1 MPTRVKISLGGTVM
15 RNEVADFVG
24 VLGFVWRLG
33 LINCLI
39 FPFGV
44 HHSCMESGGRF
55 LLLGWVC
62 SRSLKKWRRLMI
74 NGDGAELL
82 DERKGSER

>member
-1 MPTRVKISLGGTVM
+1 M

-24 VLGFVWRLG
+24 VQGFVWCLG

-44 HHSCMESGGRF
+44 HHSCMECGGRF
-55 LLLGWVC
+55 LLFGWVC
-62 SRSLKKWRRLMI
+62 SMSLEKRRRLMI

-82 DERKGSER
+82 DERKGCER